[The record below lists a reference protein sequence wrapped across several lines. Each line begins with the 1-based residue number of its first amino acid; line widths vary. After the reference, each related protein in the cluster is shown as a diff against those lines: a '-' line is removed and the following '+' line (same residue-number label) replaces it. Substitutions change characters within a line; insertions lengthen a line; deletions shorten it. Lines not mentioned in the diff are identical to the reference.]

1 MYSFKLKQTVVIILL
16 SLLTLSAGAQTK
28 RLSLEEAVDLGMSYN
43 KQLKVSQSR
52 VAISDNR
59 YKQELGLLAPAISV
73 NSSITHN
80 STNIP
85 VITLPAGVFGP
96 SSGVL
101 SATLQNYYLN
111 TLNISQVVFA
121 GLRGWNTLAI
131 TKDQTR
137 AAQYDLAVDKLNTR
151 NNIIL
156 AYYNHYKLTESK
168 KVVSENLK
176 VMGLRLKDAQNLQA
190 TGMALRNDVLKVQ
203 LAISNLQQSA
213 DEVQSAID
221 VSNYNMNIMLG
232 LPDSTKIEIADAGL
246 ITSKAAFDVNG
257 GLQNALH
264 KRPEVK
270 AADVRLGISHRQLKI
285 ARGFY
290 SPVISGGFNYAYNNP
305 NQRVFFEPKAD
316 FYHSWDIGVRLSW
329 NITNL
334 FTNQFQTKEAKLNIQ
349 QAEVMHDQLSDNI
362 KMEVNS
368 NYAAYKLALDKIQL
382 SRESVTQAQ
391 ENRRMTKDQY
401 DNGIKNITDMLDAD
415 NLVTVSE
422 INLLNAQIDAEI
434 AYAKLLKATAN

>member
-43 KQLKVSQSR
+43 KQLKVSQSK
-52 VAISDNR
+52 VAVSDNR

-168 KVVSENLK
+168 KLVSENLK

-246 ITSKAAFDVNG
+246 ITSKAEFDVNG

-434 AYAKLLKATAN
+434 AYAKLIKSTAN